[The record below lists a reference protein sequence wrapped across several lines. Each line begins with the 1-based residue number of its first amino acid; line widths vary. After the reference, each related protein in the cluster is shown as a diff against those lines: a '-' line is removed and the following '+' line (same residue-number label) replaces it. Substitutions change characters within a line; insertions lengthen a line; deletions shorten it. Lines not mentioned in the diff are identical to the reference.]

1 MKLDIL
7 AIGAH
12 PDDVELSCS
21 GTLLK
26 HIDLGYKIG
35 LCDLTKGELGS
46 RGNETIRKEEAT
58 KAYKLMGALVRENL
72 QMEDGFFRHSNE
84 NILKLVTVIRKYQ
97 PEIVLA
103 NALSDRHPDHG
114 RAAKLIGDSCFYAGL
129 PKVQTKINGEDQNP
143 WRPKSVYHY
152 VQDRNVEYDFI
163 VDISPYFARKMEL
176 ILTFE
181 SQFDA
186 DDKQGPVTPIST
198 GQFMKYMEAKNRMY
212 GRDIQVEYGEAFK
225 AARDI
230 GVKDLFDLL

>member
-12 PDDVELSCS
+12 PDDIELSCS

-46 RGNETIRKEEAT
+46 RGNGNIRMEEAT

-72 QMEDGFFRHSNE
+72 QMEDGFFQYSNE
-84 NILKLVTVIRKYQ
+84 NILKLVTVIRMYQ

-114 RAAKLIGDSCFYAGL
+114 RAAKLISDSCFYAGL
-129 PKVQTKINGEDQNP
+129 PKVKSNINGEDQKH

-163 VDISPYFARKMEL
+163 VDISPYFAKKMEL
-176 ILTFE
+176 ILTYE

-186 DDKQGPVTPIST
+186 DDKKGPVTPIST
-198 GQFMKYMEAKNRMY
+198 GQFLKYMEAKNRMY

-225 AARDI
+225 AVRDI